1 MKKKNILRVVVLSAL
16 LAGNLTVKAAD
27 GDKLSNE
34 IRNLLASPQ
43 GVAHRAATDGK
54 VCVFVKLKE
63 GMDESLLA
71 QYGCETLT
79 RIGAV
84 YIANVPLG
92 QLPQLAA
99 DERVVRIETHTGG
112 QHLLDVTPQWV
123 KSTPVYEGLAL
134 PKAFTGQGV
143 LLGIIDGGIDVSHP
157 TFYNADGTKYRIKR
171 FVDDYY
177 SADETAGTLTHFG
190 REYTTEKDILAKACS
205 GDINETHGTH
215 CASIAAGSGYNTP
228 YRGIA
233 YNADIFPIS
242 SRVAMSEKSDK
253 GAPLEVLRM
262 KHIFDYAEQQKQP
275 CVINYSIGFHVIPN
289 DAELFREALQGVQG
303 AGKILVVA
311 AGNNNDY
318 PTYISK
324 PEGMAAAG
332 AAIMPR
338 GAEKTI
344 YAISGKPEKPFKMK
358 FFYTKE
364 DTKAKVITKCDSIVF
379 DSENLPADTVKRNG
393 FHVFVKRS
401 DNFYSLF
408 VRTVY
413 SELKD
418 FSEAPLL
425 CVEGAEAAVQVYCAP
440 YVYFY
445 NVNPAALP
453 GDSRFA
459 SAERS
464 HNLSIPGCLAEV
476 LTVGALVG
484 RSSYTNIKGEKK
496 VEEGAVEGKIASFSS
511 VGPTLDELTKP
522 DVVAPGVNIIAAG
535 NSYCKAAFGAELV
548 KETTFNDRQYPW
560 VSFSGTSMAGP
571 CVAGIVALWLE
582 ADPTLTPEK
591 VKEIVKAT
599 SHQVEEGMQSPNNT
613 YGYGLIDA
621 YAGMLKVLGIE
632 TAIRDVSTHQP
643 SALTIRP
650 QAGGAVQLSFN
661 EAPQQSFRVRV
672 YTVAGRLLAEQT
684 LQPGQ
689 SDYTVGIA
697 RPQQGI
703 CVVQVDGK
711 EQGVTGSELIRF

>member
-1 MKKKNILRVVVLSAL
+1 MKKKNILRVVALSAL
-16 LAGNLTVKAAD
+16 LAGNLTVKAAE
-27 GDKLSNE
+27 GDKLSYE

-43 GVAHRAATDGK
+43 GVTHRAATDGK

-171 FVDDYY
+171 FVDDFY
-177 SADETAGTLTHFG
+177 SADETAGTLTDFG
-190 REYTTEKDILAKACS
+190 REYTTEKDILAKARS

-242 SRVAMSEKSDK
+242 SRVAMSEIS
-253 GAPLEVLRM
+253 APSEVLRM

-275 CVINYSIGFHVIPN
+275 CVINYSIGFHAIPD
-289 DAELFREALQGVQG
+289 DAELFSEALKDVQG

-332 AAIMPR
+332 GAIMPR
-338 GAEKTI
+338 GDKKTI
-344 YAISGKPEKPFKMK
+344 YAISEKPFKMK
-358 FFYTKE
+358 FFITKE
-364 DTKAKVITKCDSIVF
+364 DAKTNVITKCDSIVF
-379 DSENLPADTVKRNG
+379 DSENLRADTTVRAG
-393 FHVFVKRS
+393 FHVIMKRS
-401 DNFYSLF
+401 GTFYTLF
-408 VRTVY
+408 VRTEKKELNGI
-413 SELKD
+413 SET
-418 FSEAPLL
+418 PLL
-425 CVEGAEAAVQVYCAP
+425 CVEGADAAVRVYCSP
-440 YVYFY
+440 YVYFF

-464 HNLSIPGCLAEV
+464 HNLSLPGCLSEV

-484 RSSYTNIKGEKK
+484 RSSYVNIKGETK
-496 VEEGAVEGKIASFSS
+496 VEEGAVEGQIASFSS
-511 VGPTLDELTKP
+511 VGPTLDGLTKP

-548 KETTFNDRQYPW
+548 KETTFNGRPYPW

-582 ADPTLTPEK
+582 ADPKLTPKE

-661 EAPQQSFRVRV
+661 TAPQQSFRVRV

-689 SDYTVGIA
+689 SDYTLDIA
-697 RPQQGI
+697 QPLQGI
-703 CVVQVDGK
+703 CVVQVDGT

>member
-1 MKKKNILRVVVLSAL
+1 MKKKNILRIVVLSAL
-16 LAGNLTVKAAD
+16 LAGNLTVKAAE
-27 GDKLSNE
+27 GDKLSYE

-43 GVAHRAATDGK
+43 GVTHRAATDGK

-99 DERVVRIETHTGG
+99 DEGVVRIETHTGG
-112 QHLLDVTPQWV
+112 QHLLDVTPQWI

-177 SADETAGTLTHFG
+177 SADETAGTLTTLG
-190 REYTTEKDILAKACS
+190 REYTTEEDILAKARS

-242 SRVAMSEKSDK
+242 SRVAMGEKS
-253 GAPLEVLRM
+253 APSEVLRM

-275 CVINYSIGFHVIPN
+275 CVINYSIGFDAIPN
-289 DAELFREALQGVQG
+289 DAKLFREALQGVQG

-311 AGNNNDY
+311 AGNSNDY

-332 AAIMPR
+332 GAIMPR
-338 GAEKTI
+338 GDKKTI
-344 YAISGKPEKPFKMK
+344 YAISEKPFKMK
-358 FFYTKE
+358 FFITKE
-364 DTKAKVITKCDSIVF
+364 DAQTKVITKCDSIVF
-379 DSENLPADTVKRNG
+379 DSENLLADTTVRAG
-393 FHVFVKRS
+393 FHVIMERS
-401 DNFYSLF
+401 ENFYSLF
-408 VRTVY
+408 VRTEKKELNGI
-413 SELKD
+413 SET
-418 FSEAPLL
+418 PLL
-425 CVEGAEAAVQVYCAP
+425 CVEGADAAVRVYCAP
-440 YVYFY
+440 SVYFS

-464 HNLSIPGCLAEV
+464 HNLSIPGCLSEV

-484 RSSYTNIKGEKK
+484 RSSYVNIKGETK
-496 VEEGAVEGKIASFSS
+496 VEEGAVEGQIASFSS
-511 VGPTLDELTKP
+511 VGPTLDGLTKP

-535 NSYCKAAFGAELV
+535 NSYCKDAFGVELV
-548 KETTFNDRQYPW
+548 EKTTFNGRQYPW
-560 VSFSGTSMAGP
+560 VSFSGTSMASP

-599 SHQVEEGMQSPNNT
+599 SHQVEGESPNNT

-661 EAPQQSFRVRV
+661 TAPQQSFRVRV

-689 SDYTVGIA
+689 TDYTVGIA